1 MCRLYWCYIRNR
13 GNHKPSGLRLP
24 PCIDNRT
31 SSFPNVRMI
40 PMPCLFVDRLTHRT
54 QYLEML
60 QIVCF
65 HEAEWRAFQGTDCR
79 GGGIENVHAMLFS
92 HMPEP
97 AHIRPGG
104 NALKH
109 QGSCSSRQGAINNV
123 GVSCNPTN
131 IGRTPE
137 HLPLLV
143 LKCGKKGIGDKD
155 HITSAGVDHSLGP

>member
-1 MCRLYWCYIRNR
+1 
-13 GNHKPSGLRLP
+13 

-40 PMPCLFVDRLTHRT
+40 PMPCLFVDRLTDRT
-54 QYLEML
+54 QYFEML
-60 QIVCF
+60 QIVGLD
-65 HEAEWRAFQGTDCR
+65 EAERCALQRTDCR
-79 GGGIENVHAMLFS
+79 RGCIENVHAMLFS

-109 QGSCSSRQGAINNV
+109 YGGGSCRQGAVNNV
-123 GVSCNPTN
+123 RVPCYPTN

-137 HLPLLV
+137 HLP
-143 LKCGKKGIGDKD
+143 
-155 HITSAGVDHSLGP
+155 